1 MAVNRLTA
9 TELFLDTSYVIALA
23 SAKDEFHAAAVLLA
37 QQTAESG
44 AKIVTTRAVLLE
56 VGNAL
61 SGRQHRATAAA
72 LLDALDTDPNIGII
86 PLTEALY
93 RLAFDLYRDRTDKT
107 WGLVDCVSFVV
118 MAERGLTAALT
129 ADQHFQQA
137 GFRVLLRE

>member
-1 MAVNRLTA
+1 MTA

-23 SAKDEFHAAAVLLA
+23 SVKDEFHAAAVLLA
-37 QQTAESG
+37 QQIAKSG

-61 SGRQHRATAAA
+61 SGQQHRASAIS
-72 LLDALDTDPNIGII
+72 LLDALEADPNIGIV
-86 PLTEALY
+86 PLTESLY
-93 RLAFDLYRDRTDKT
+93 RQAFDLYRDRHDKT

-118 MAERGLTAALT
+118 MTKRGMTAALT

-137 GFRVLLRE
+137 GFRVMLQE